1 MVLRNHILLSR
12 LYFCFDIVRLQAYNK
27 KWNAIRLETTM
38 NTKEN
43 KLTKKHLIGYTF
55 GDLGECMTF
64 SIMGSFLTRYYINV
78 ALIDTAL
85 LAVLTLVWKIADAI
99 SNPLIGMYID
109 KMYAKKKYKAGKFR
123 VWMLRMTP
131 LLAITA
137 IIVFTAPNYL
147 DGMSKLV
154 VVFVSY
160 LSYTLI
166 YNMFS
171 IPYGS
176 LLTAMSNNE
185 EERAKLSSARGM
197 GGMFG
202 SMIPSIFFPIIIT
215 AFSKN
220 PQLGYGLGVTIC
232 AAVGF
237 VLCLL
242 SYFFTEERCGDAVKE
257 EVQDSNFTDIFDVAR
272 KNRAF
277 MALAIHG
284 VFQGITQ
291 AINMSMGTYMFTDVL
306 GSMSLMSISSICILP
321 FTGAALVCSP
331 YLVKKMGTMK
341 LIRGGLVIG
350 TGVYLVLFAMHV
362 LTNVNPMVHIL
373 MSAVGAMFTGV
384 GTMMQWGLV
393 GETIDYNE
401 YLLGKRSEGT
411 IYGTFNMLRR
421 LGQAIGTSGSVALL
435 GWIGY
440 DVALSNAGL
449 AQSAETV
456 FGIKVLCVLVP
467 AIVTIGSWLSFK
479 LVWNITP
486 ELKEKMLEKN
496 S

>member
-1 MVLRNHILLSR
+1 
-12 LYFCFDIVRLQAYNK
+12 
-27 KWNAIRLETTM
+27 M

-43 KLTKKHLIGYTF
+43 KLTKKHLMGYTF

-78 ALIDTAL
+78 AMIDTAL
-85 LAVLTLVWKIADAI
+85 LAVLTLIWKICDAA
-99 SNPLIGMYID
+99 SNPLIGMFVD

-123 VWMLRMTP
+123 PWMLRMTP
-131 LLAITA
+131 LLAVTA
-137 IIVFTAPNYL
+137 IVVFTAPNYL
-147 DGMSKLV
+147 EGMSKLV

-160 LSYTLI
+160 LFYEVI

-176 LLTAMSNNE
+176 LLTAMSKNE
-185 EERAKLSSARGM
+185 DERAKLSSARGI
-197 GGMFG
+197 GGMLG
-202 SMIPSIFFPIIIT
+202 SMIPSIMFPIIIST
-215 AFSKN
+215 FSKN

-232 AAVGF
+232 AAIGF

-242 SYFFTEERCGDAVKE
+242 SYYFTEERCGDAVKE
-257 EVQDSNFTDIFDVAR
+257 EVQESKFTDIFDVVR

-291 AINMSMGTYMFTDVL
+291 AINMSMGTYMFSDVL
-306 GSMSLMSISSICILP
+306 GNMSLMSVSSICIMP
-321 FTGAALVCSP
+321 FTGLALILSP
-331 YLVKKMGTMK
+331 KIVKKIGTMK

-350 TGVYLVLFAMHV
+350 TVLYVVLFMLHIF
-362 LTNVNPMVHIL
+362 TKVNPMVHIVL
-373 MSAVGAMFTGV
+373 SAIAAMFTGV

-401 YLLGKRSEGT
+401 YLTGKRTEGT
-411 IYGTFNMLRR
+411 IYGSFNMVRR
-421 LGQAIGTSGSVALL
+421 LGQAIGSSASVALL

-440 DVALSNAGL
+440 DVALSNAGR
-449 AQSAETV
+449 AQSSTTIL
-456 FGIKVLCVLVP
+456 GIKVLCILVP
-467 AIVTIGSWLSFK
+467 AFLALGSWVAFK
-479 LVWNITP
+479 FVWKIKP
-486 ELKEKMLEKN
+486 EYKEKIGQK
-496 S
+496 SGQ